1 MFGKRG
7 AKIHT
12 ILIKDNGHS
21 DAKMFGECRVK
32 SRQIMARSLFEK
44 EGYDLALEELR
55 MAREHIVYYVT
66 GEGSVKEGDAQ
77 YVATKASQKK
87 LRSQEKEIMK
97 LRAKITEKKKE
108 LLKIEKARAKAM
120 FAEKPQTK
128 ENTAT
133 PNGESPD
140 VTEKEATET
149 NQVPKVEAKEV
160 QQAPEKKEAET
171 IQQRRVSFSPK
182 LEERYDFVEKEE
194 EEEDP
199 WYEDHKEAIILLA
212 LGGLAYA
219 SFLFTRS
226 RRS

>member
-1 MFGKRG
+1 ML
-7 AKIHT
+7 
-12 ILIKDNGHS
+12 ILYEYG
-21 DAKMFGECRVK
+21 
-32 SRQIMARSLFEK
+32 RSLFEK

-77 YVATKASQKK
+77 YVATKGSQKK

-97 LRAKITEKKKE
+97 LKAKITEKKKE

-128 ENTAT
+128 VNTVA
-133 PNGESPD
+133 PDGESSD
-140 VTEKEATET
+140 ITKKEPSET
-149 NQVPKVEAKEV
+149 NQVPKVEAKGV
-160 QQAPEKKEAET
+160 QQAPEKKEGET

-182 LEERYDFVEKEE
+182 LEERFDIVEEE

-199 WYEDHKEAIILLA
+199 WYEEHKEAIILLA

-219 SFLFTRS
+219 SFVFTRS
-226 RRS
+226 RRN

>member
-1 MFGKRG
+1 
-7 AKIHT
+7 
-12 ILIKDNGHS
+12 
-21 DAKMFGECRVK
+21 
-32 SRQIMARSLFEK
+32 
-44 EGYDLALEELR
+44 

-77 YVATKASQKK
+77 YAATKVSQKK

-120 FAEKPQTK
+120 FAEKPQMK

-140 VTEKEATET
+140 VTKKEATEA

-182 LEERYDFVEKEE
+182 LEQRYDFVEEEE